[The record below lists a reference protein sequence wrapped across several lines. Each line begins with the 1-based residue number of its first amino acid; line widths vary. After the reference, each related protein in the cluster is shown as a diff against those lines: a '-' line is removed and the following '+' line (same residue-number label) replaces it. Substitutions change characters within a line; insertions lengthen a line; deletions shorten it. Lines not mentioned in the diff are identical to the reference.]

1 MEVVFSVVDEFNLA
15 KRKVLE
21 SLKMDGYEKSRDKVL
36 GAY

>member
-21 SLKMDGYEKSRDKVL
+21 SFKMDGYLRCRDKVL